1 MMIISI
7 IDTTYIYIHSF
18 LEYSFTY
25 LMQYL
30 YIYIMLIS
38 NYGCLINCCMHAYI
52 LDGLMK
58 SSSNHLDE

>member
-30 YIYIMLIS
+30 YIYIYNADIKLWMF
-38 NYGCLINCCMHAYI
+38 N
-52 LDGLMK
+52 
-58 SSSNHLDE
+58 